1 MIKQLA
7 NLAPLCKIANKN
19 KANAFNFINALI
31 KVCQASKVIKKDVK
45 LSDDKNKVGSNKS
58 AFVQRINIENES

>member
-1 MIKQLA
+1 MGNPMIKQLA

-31 KVCQASKVIKKDVK
+31 KVCQASKEIKKDVK
-45 LSDDKNKVGSNKS
+45 FTDDKKNN
-58 AFVQRINIENES
+58 